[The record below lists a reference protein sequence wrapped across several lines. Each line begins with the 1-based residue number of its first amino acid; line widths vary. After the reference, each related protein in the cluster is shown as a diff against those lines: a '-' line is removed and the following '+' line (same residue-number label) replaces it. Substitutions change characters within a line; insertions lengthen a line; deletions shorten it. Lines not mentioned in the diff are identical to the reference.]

1 MTDWMRIEDMPEE
14 AKYTSAYLLH
24 GPELVHADF
33 NPEGVER
40 GYWQDD
46 IGWRAPVWDS
56 DSEEYLTLAV
66 QPTHYAIVPAG
77 PHSALP
83 GVARTFVVT
92 DYGRTRIISGRGCAV
107 GSEIVVHRDP
117 DEVPDKWTDWVLS
130 HARTGRRLWPFRL
143 ERFDYALRFAGV
155 LDAMPEFRA
164 LTPAGDKVDFGAV
177 DPDQLREKVKVAF
190 WDFCAGRRI
199 ECSMDLW
206 IAAGASPSMIEDI
219 AMGGGG

>member
-40 GYWQDD
+40 GYWQDG

-66 QPTHYAIVPAG
+66 QPTHYAIVPVG

-92 DYGRTRIISGRGCAV
+92 DYGRTRIIRGRACAAD
-107 GSEIVVHRDP
+107 SEIVVHRNP
-117 DEVPDKWTDWVLS
+117 QEVPTEWTDWVLS
-130 HARTGRRLWPFRL
+130 HARTGRRLWPLRL
-143 ERFDYALRFAGV
+143 ECLDYALQFAGV
-155 LDAMPEFRA
+155 LDAMSEFRA
-164 LTPAGDKVDFGAV
+164 LTLADGRVDFGAV
-177 DPDQLREKVKVAF
+177 DPDRLRKKIHVAF
-190 WDFCAGRRI
+190 GDFCADRRI
-199 ECSMDLW
+199 GCSIDLW
-206 IAAGASPSMIEDI
+206 TLRDKKTV
-219 AMGGGG
+219 